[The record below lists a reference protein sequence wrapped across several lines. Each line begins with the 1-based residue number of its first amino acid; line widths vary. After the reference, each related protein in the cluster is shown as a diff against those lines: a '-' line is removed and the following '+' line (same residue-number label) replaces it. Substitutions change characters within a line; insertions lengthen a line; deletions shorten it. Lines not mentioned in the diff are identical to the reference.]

1 MLKIDEVSYFLGNKQ
16 LYDKCS
22 IFIKNTDKI
31 GLIGPNGAG
40 KSTLMKLI
48 IGELKPDEGSIILQ
62 KGETLGFLN
71 QDLLSYK
78 TQESIKKVAIKAF
91 DHVLEMEKELEEITE
106 KMATEYNDELCERMM
121 YLQEQIENHD
131 GYEIESKTEEV
142 LEGMGFKTSDLD
154 RPLEEFS
161 GGWRM
166 RVMLAKILLEKPS
179 LLMLDEPTNHLD
191 IESIKWLEKYL
202 KNYKGA
208 FIVISHDRYFLDNI
222 TNRIIE
228 LDNKKLV
235 SYSGNYTFY
244 EQEKARNQ
252 ELQQHQ

>member
-1 MLKIDEVSYFLGNKQ
+1 MLKIDGVSYFLGNKQ

-78 TQESIKKVAIKAF
+78 TQESIKEVAIKAF

-106 KMATEYNDELCERMM
+106 KMSTEYNEDNVKDSIYISNTSLKYG
-121 YLQEQIENHD
+121 YLFS
-131 GYEIESKTEEV
+131 Y
-142 LEGMGFKTSDLD
+142 TSDILYRATYSNMYVYYSFD
-154 RPLEEFS
+154 P
-161 GGWRM
+161 
-166 RVMLAKILLEKPS
+166 RV
-179 LLMLDEPTNHLD
+179 
-191 IESIKWLEKYL
+191 
-202 KNYKGA
+202 
-208 FIVISHDRYFLDNI
+208 
-222 TNRIIE
+222 
-228 LDNKKLV
+228 
-235 SYSGNYTFY
+235 
-244 EQEKARNQ
+244 
-252 ELQQHQ
+252 